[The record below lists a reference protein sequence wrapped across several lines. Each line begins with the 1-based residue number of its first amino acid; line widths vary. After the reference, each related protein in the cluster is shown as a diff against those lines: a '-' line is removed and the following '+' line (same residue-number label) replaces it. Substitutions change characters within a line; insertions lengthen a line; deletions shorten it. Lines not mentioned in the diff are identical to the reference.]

1 MQLQPLV
8 ADSYAQLADTLD
20 QLDPDAWD
28 SPSLCDGWRV
38 RELIAHLT
46 MPARLTVEQFGAEL
60 SAVNGDFQL
69 LSDTIASRDS
79 GLPIA
84 EHLANLRSPVL
95 AAWQPPGGGE
105 IGALNHAVVH
115 GLDVTN
121 ALQLPR
127 ACSEATAEV
136 ILTSLTEGGVGA
148 RFGVNLEGLRLEATD
163 LDWSWGDGR
172 AVSASAAE
180 LISLV
185 CNRTLPDGRV
195 LG

>member
-1 MQLQPLV
+1 MELQPLV
-8 ADSYAQLADTLD
+8 GDSYTRLADALE
-20 QLDPDAWD
+20 QQSAHAWD

-46 MPARLTVEQFGAEL
+46 MPARLTADQFGAEL
-60 SAVNGDFQL
+60 AAVNGDFQL
-69 LSDTIASRDS
+69 LSDTIAARDS

-95 AAWQPPGGGE
+95 AAWQPPGGGP

-127 ACSEATAEV
+127 ACSAATARV
-136 ILTSLTEGGVGA
+136 ILDSLTAGGVA
-148 RFGVNLEGLRLEATD
+148 AQFDVNLNDLRLEATD
-163 LDWSWGDGR
+163 LDWSWGMGR
-172 AVSASAAE
+172 SVAGTAAE
-180 LISLV
+180 LISLT
-185 CNRTLPDGRV
+185 CHRTLQDGRA
-195 LG
+195 LS

>member
-8 ADSYAQLADTLD
+8 ADSYARLADTLE
-20 QLDPDAWD
+20 QLDPDVWD
-28 SPSLCDGWRV
+28 SPSLCEGWRV
-38 RELIAHLT
+38 REVIAHVT
-46 MPARLTVEQFGAEL
+46 MAARLTVEQFGAEL
-60 SAVNGDFQL
+60 AAVSGDFQL
-69 LSDTIASRDS
+69 LSDTIATRDS
-79 GLPIA
+79 ALPIA

-127 ACSEATAEV
+127 ACSEATAQV
-136 ILTSLTEGGVGA
+136 ILDSLTEGGVGA
-148 RFGVNLEGLRLEATD
+148 RFGVDLEGLRLEATD
-163 LDWSWGDGR
+163 LDWNWGDGR

-185 CNRTLPDGRV
+185 CHRTLPDGRT
-195 LG
+195 LS

>member
-8 ADSYAQLADTLD
+8 GDSYARLADSLE
-20 QLDPDAWD
+20 QLDPGAWD
-28 SPSLCDGWRV
+28 SPSLCEGWRV
-38 RELIAHLT
+38 REVIAHVT
-46 MPARLTVEQFGAEL
+46 MPARLTAEQFGAEL
-60 SAVNGDFQL
+60 TAVNGDFQL
-69 LSDTIASRDS
+69 LSDTIATRDS

-84 EHLANLRSPVL
+84 EQLANLRSPVL

-127 ACSEATAEV
+127 ACSEATARV
-136 ILTSLTEGGVGA
+136 ILDSLTEGGIAA
-148 RFGVNLEGLRLEATD
+148 RFGVNLDGVRLEATD
-163 LDWSWGDGR
+163 LDWSWGSGR

-180 LISLV
+180 LISLLGH
-185 CNRTLPDGRV
+185 RTLPDGRT
-195 LG
+195 LD